1 MGKVELSIS
10 GNSRL
15 LVGVAGAVNH
25 VGEAAGLGDKARGD
39 LVAAVEQACHEALDQ
54 AADKQARVALSLE
67 VLPGK
72 IEAVLQ
78 YPTAPRAV
86 GASERALLAKLDDVK
101 REVNGNSTRLTLIKK
116 I

>member
-86 GASERALLAKLDDVK
+86 RRLRTRAVGQARRCETRSEWQQHPPHLD
-101 REVNGNSTRLTLIKK
+101 
-116 I
+116 